1 MPIQAVI
8 TADIVNSTSLSNAQQ
23 KKLLKK
29 LEQILL
35 PYKYEFY
42 RGDSFQVFFKNAEQA
57 LQVALQCRT
66 AAIALS
72 QIEDNAITD
81 VRISIGIA
89 PTKNATKSLGASTGD
104 AFILSGR
111 AFDEITSNHQ
121 KLAITT
127 LQPIAAEGLQVIADY
142 INAIFKTMTN
152 KQAIVV
158 FELLQGKNQQLVA
171 KKIKKS
177 KSTISQL
184 VSAGRWVE
192 TEKLLQHYHN
202 IINLIQ

>member
-8 TADIVNSTSLSNAQQ
+8 TADIVNSTSLNSIQQ
-23 KKLLKK
+23 KKLLKVLQK
-29 LEQILL
+29 ILL

-42 RGDSFQVFFKNAEQA
+42 RGDSFQVFFKNAKQA

-66 AAIALS
+66 AAIAIS
-72 QIEDNAITD
+72 QAADIAMAD

-89 PTKNATKSLGASTGD
+89 TARMPTKSLGASTGD

-111 AFDEITSNHQ
+111 AFDEITKNHQ
-121 KLAITT
+121 RLAITT
-127 LQPIAAEGLQVIADY
+127 LQPIAAEGLHVIASY
-142 INAIFKTMTN
+142 INAIFKTMTS
-152 KQAIVV
+152 KQAAVL
-158 FELLQGKNQQLVA
+158 FELLLGQSQQLVA

-184 VSAGRWVE
+184 VSAGRWAE
-192 TEKLLQHYHN
+192 TENLLHNYNN
-202 IINLIQ
+202 IINLL